1 MHRRRCGGRH
11 MERRMPC
18 EDGDRDL
25 GLYGCKATDKFC
37 KALSVATR
45 FQGSCWHPHF
55 KHWASRTVALSS
67 PIYGSS
73 LHYGNPRRLARVLI
87 INRSHFKVLLKFQV
101 LQIYAYEFFWTDEEK
116 KKESLFLP
124 FLPLLDLKMNAE
136 DKTTLFNSVLCETMK
151 LWIYYEYI
159 NSVKY

>member
-1 MHRRRCGGRH
+1 MWRETHGEENAMWGWRQ
-11 MERRMPC
+11 
-18 EDGDRDL
+18 
-25 GLYGCKATDKFC
+25 
-37 KALSVATR
+37 R
-45 FQGSCWHPHF
+45 FGVVWLQSNRQILQSIVSSHQIPGELLTPHF

-124 FLPLLDLKMNAE
+124 FLPLLDLKMKAE
-136 DKTTLFNSVLCETMK
+136 DKTTLFNSVLCEIMK